1 MEIKKKLPI
10 FVLCLL
16 CVSFILFWG
25 LRPFNF
31 NPRNGAAWLK
41 TGNGINF
48 HNHGIVY
55 GPSEFKDFDTFPLF
69 AKNEPISIEL
79 WLTPGSDGYD
89 RFSYIFCLY
98 DGQQREIFSLSQ
110 VKSLL
115 KLSIYQN
122 PENNKSA
129 PHRWRWLKN
138 TFFKGQKRF
147 LTLTSDKTSTTVYWD
162 GRKVIRYRNYPL
174 MFRRGFALEWRMIIG
189 NDPSGTK
196 PWAGKIHGLAI
207 YNHALP
213 AKLVFE
219 HFEKWR
225 GENALSLLEEKNL
238 IALYPMDERDGNVIH
253 NASNDRHHLLIPHKF
268 KILKKDFLQMPGF
281 SFKFNRSAIK
291 DMGMNIVGFVPLGLL
306 LMFSF
311 NYQSLT
317 ASPFRFIGLVLL
329 SGIAVSFIIE
339 ICQAYLP
346 TRNSS
351 LLDLIFNALG
361 MGFGVFVALVLIKL
375 RKFSYR
381 IPQS

>member
-1 MEIKKKLPI
+1 LKIKNKLSI

-31 NPRNGAAWLK
+31 NPRNGATWLK

-55 GPSEFKDFDTFPLF
+55 GPSEFKDFDKLPLF
-69 AKNEPISIEL
+69 EKNEPISIEL

-89 RFSYIFCLY
+89 RVSHIFGVY

-162 GRKVIRYRNYPL
+162 GRKVIKYRNYSLIFSRDLAP
-174 MFRRGFALEWRMIIG
+174 EWCMIIG

-196 PWAGKIHGLAI
+196 PWTGKIHGLAI
-207 YNHALP
+207 YNHALSP
-213 AKLVFE
+213 KRVSE

-225 GENALSLLEEKNL
+225 GENALSLLKEKNL

-253 NASNDRHHLLIPHKF
+253 NASIDRHHLLIPHKF
-268 KILKKDFLQMPGF
+268 KILKKNFLQLPNIA
-281 SFKFNRSAIK
+281 FKLNSSTVRDVGI
-291 DMGMNIVGFVPLGLL
+291 NIVGFIPLGFFLIYSL
-306 LMFSF
+306 
-311 NYQSLT
+311 NYKSLS
-317 ASPFRFIGLVLL
+317 APSWRYIGLALIG
-329 SGIAVSFIIE
+329 GIAVSFIVE
-339 ICQAYLP
+339 MFQAYLP

-351 LLDLIFNALG
+351 LLDLIFNSLG
-361 MGFGVFVALVLIKL
+361 TGLGVILALVLIKIKNPAH
-375 RKFSYR
+375 RTRQF
-381 IPQS
+381 